1 MKKRENK
8 GEIENDSQKYYVLL
22 RIRPGLQSAGSY
34 ECRKIMKELGYS
46 GIEVLHSSLST
57 AANGVADLFVIG
69 KDLEASASELENKI
83 VLDNILDM
91 TELKEK
97 LETKLKQSCN

>member
-1 MKKRENK
+1 MTVKSIMCCC
-8 GEIENDSQKYYVLL
+8 GSGLGSSLL
-22 RIRPGLQSAGSY
+22 VRMNV
-34 ECRKIMKELGYS
+34 EKIMKELGYS

-57 AANGVADLFVIG
+57 AANGDADLFVIG

>member
-1 MKKRENK
+1 MTVKSILCCC
-8 GEIENDSQKYYVLL
+8 GSGLGSSLL
-22 RIRPGLQSAGSY
+22 VRMNV
-34 ECRKIMKELGYS
+34 EKIMKELGYS

>member
-1 MKKRENK
+1 MTVKSIMCCC
-8 GEIENDSQKYYVLL
+8 GSGLGSSLL
-22 RIRPGLQSAGSY
+22 VRMNV
-34 ECRKIMKELGYS
+34 EKIMKELGYS

-57 AANGVADLFVIG
+57 AAYGVADLFVIG

>member
-1 MKKRENK
+1 MTVKSIMCCC
-8 GEIENDSQKYYVLL
+8 GSGLGSSLL
-22 RIRPGLQSAGSY
+22 VRMNVA
-34 ECRKIMKELGYS
+34 KIMKELGYS

>member
-1 MKKRENK
+1 MTVKSIMCCC
-8 GEIENDSQKYYVLL
+8 GSGLGSSLL
-22 RIRPGLQSAGSY
+22 VRMNV
-34 ECRKIMKELGYS
+34 EKIMKELGYS

-91 TELKEK
+91 TEFKEK

>member
-1 MKKRENK
+1 MTVKSIMCCC
-8 GEIENDSQKYYVLL
+8 GSGLGSSLL
-22 RIRPGLQSAGSY
+22 VRMNV
-34 ECRKIMKELGYS
+34 EKIMKESGYS

>member
-1 MKKRENK
+1 MTVKSIRCCC
-8 GEIENDSQKYYVLL
+8 GSGMGSSLL
-22 RIRPGLQSAGSY
+22 VRMNV
-34 ECRKIMKELGYS
+34 EKIMKELGYS

>member
-1 MKKRENK
+1 MTVKSIMCCC
-8 GEIENDSQKYYVLL
+8 GSGLGSSLL
-22 RIRPGLQSAGSY
+22 VRMNV
-34 ECRKIMKELGYS
+34 EKIMKELGYS

-57 AANGVADLFVIG
+57 AANGVADLSVIG

>member
-1 MKKRENK
+1 MTVKSIMCCC
-8 GEIENDSQKYYVLL
+8 GSGLGSSLL
-22 RIRPGLQSAGSY
+22 VRMNV
-34 ECRKIMKELGYS
+34 EKIMKELGYS

-97 LETKLKQSCN
+97 LETKL

>member
-1 MKKRENK
+1 MTVKSIMCCC
-8 GEIENDSQKYYVLL
+8 GSGLGSSLL
-22 RIRPGLQSAGSY
+22 VRMNV
-34 ECRKIMKELGYS
+34 EKIMKELGYS